1 MVASIVK
8 RATWGRWEGDKMTT
22 DFDAAVEDVTAHL
35 TSERQA
41 WLFGAGISC
50 RSGLPLMYPLT
61 ELVAANFADKRANHH
76 ALFAAL
82 RSSLP
87 DAAHIEHVL
96 SQLGDFVAL
105 AERSKDQQISID
117 GANYG
122 VKTLRALHGGIRDAI
137 RDIIRRGYLPGE
149 GGDAPKIA
157 EDGKH
162 VVKVDYHRD
171 FLRTL
176 YAARD
181 KVGRPLRPLHFFT
194 LNYDTLIED
203 ALALERISFA
213 DGFSGGAMAYWAP
226 ETAYAESG
234 AGGRVAAHLFKLHGS
249 IDWHAEGNGYVIRCR
264 EGCSYPERAGNVLIY
279 PQATKYVATQRD
291 PFASLFEKLREVLRS
306 PQPMVFAI
314 CGYSFGDEHV
324 DLQIEEAMAR
334 PECKTVLVAFVREQ
348 EKAGV
353 SQLPDKLVDWMTNRP
368 WASRIFALTDKGL
381 YHGNTKNLSRADET
395 HEWWTFEGVTNFLSD
410 GPQQTEDNVVAFPAP
425 VAGADDAAAIGG
437 TE

>member
-1 MVASIVK
+1 
-8 RATWGRWEGDKMTT
+8 MTS

-61 ELVAANFADKRANHH
+61 DLVAANYSDADADHN

-82 RSSLP
+82 RLSLP
-87 DAAHIEHVL
+87 ETAHIEHVL
-96 SQLGDFVAL
+96 SQLGDFIAL
-105 AERSKDQQISID
+105 AERSKEQQISVG
-117 GANYG
+117 GADYA
-122 VKTLRALHGGIRDAI
+122 VHTLRSLHGGIRDSI
-137 RDIIRRGYLPGE
+137 RDVIRRGYLPGE
-149 GGDAPKIA
+149 GGEAPKVA
-157 EDGKH
+157 EEGKH
-162 VVKVDYHRD
+162 VVKVEHHRD

-176 YAARD
+176 FAARD
-181 KVGRPLRPLHFFT
+181 KVGRPLRPVNFFT

-226 ETAYAESG
+226 ETAYAENG
-234 AGGRVAAHLFKLHGS
+234 AGGRVAAHLIKLHGS
-249 IDWHAEGNGYVIRCR
+249 IDWHAEGNGSVIRCR
-264 EGCSYPERAGNVLIY
+264 EGCGYPARAGNVLIY

-324 DLQIEEAMAR
+324 DLHIEEAMSR
-334 PECKTVLVAFVREQ
+334 PDCKTVLVAFVREQ

-353 SQLPDKLVDWMTNRP
+353 AVLPDKLVDWMTHKP
-368 WASRIFALTDKGL
+368 WANRIFALTDKGL
-381 YHGNTKNLSRADET
+381 YHGSTTNLSQAGQT
-395 HEWWTFEGVTNFLSD
+395 HEWWTFEGVTRFLSD
-410 GPQQTEDNVVAFPAP
+410 GPLQAEDNVVTAP
-425 VAGADDAAAIGG
+425 VAGPEGAAIAGG
-437 TE
+437 GE

>member
-1 MVASIVK
+1 
-8 RATWGRWEGDKMTT
+8 MTT

-61 ELVAANFADKRANHH
+61 ELVAANYGDKAADHH
-76 ALFAAL
+76 ALFKSL

-105 AERSKDQQISID
+105 AERSKDQKIAIGETD
-117 GANYG
+117 YA
-122 VKTLRALHGGIRDAI
+122 VETLRALHGGIRDAI
-137 RDIIRRGYLPGE
+137 RNVIRRGYLPGE
-149 GGDAPKIA
+149 GGKAPKVA
-157 EDGKH
+157 EEGEH
-162 VVKVDYHRD
+162 VVKVEYHRD

-176 YAARD
+176 FAARD
-181 KVGRPLRPLHFFT
+181 KVGRPLRPVHFFT

-226 ETAYAESG
+226 ETAYTENG
-234 AGGRVAAHLFKLHGS
+234 AGGRVAAHLIKLHGS
-249 IDWHAEGNGYVIRCR
+249 IDWHAEGNGSVIRCR
-264 EGCSYPERAGNVLIY
+264 EGCGYPARAGNVLIY

-324 DLQIEEAMAR
+324 DLQIEEAMAK
-334 PECKTVLVAFVREQ
+334 PDCKTVLVAFVCEQ

-353 SQLPDKLVDWMTNRP
+353 SQLPDKLVDWMANKP
-368 WASRIFALTDKGL
+368 WANRIFALTDKGL
-381 YHGNTKNLSRADET
+381 YHGSTTNLSQAGEI
-395 HEWWTFEGVTNFLSD
+395 HKWWTFEGLTNFLGD
-410 GPQQTEDNVVAFPAP
+410 GPQQAEDNVVAFPAP
-425 VAGADDAAAIGG
+425 VAGAEDTVAVGG
-437 TE
+437 AE